1 MIKFDSVSKVYPA
14 TRLRPKPTVALKD
27 VSFEVK
33 DNEFVI
39 VAGRSGAGKTT
50 LVKLIIGEEKPTKG
64 GVSFSFQGEQP
75 FVGELEMGKIKKR
88 DLSALRRQIGVIF
101 QDYKLLRKKTVF
113 ENVAFALEVIGV
125 SDEQIKNEV
134 PRVLKIVGLKERADN
149 FPLELSG
156 GEKQR
161 TAIARA
167 LVHRPKILL
176 ADEPTGNLDPY
187 HTWDIIKLLV
197 RINELGTTVILATH
211 DQDIINELEKRVIS
225 LEKGRLIGDH
235 KKGKFII

>member
-14 TRLRPKPTVALKD
+14 TRLRPKPTVALKA
-27 VSFEVK
+27 VSFEIK

-64 GVSFSFQGEQP
+64 SVSFSFQGEQ
-75 FVGELEMGKIKKR
+75 LS
-88 DLSALRRQIGVIF
+88 DLSVLRRQIGVIF

-113 ENVAFALEVIGV
+113 ENVAFALEVIGA

-134 PRVLKIVGLKERADN
+134 PRVLKIVGLEERADN
-149 FPLELSG
+149 FPPELSG

-161 TAIARA
+161 AAIARA

-187 HTWDIIKLLV
+187 HTWDIIKLLA

-225 LEKGRLIGDH
+225 LEKGRVIGDH